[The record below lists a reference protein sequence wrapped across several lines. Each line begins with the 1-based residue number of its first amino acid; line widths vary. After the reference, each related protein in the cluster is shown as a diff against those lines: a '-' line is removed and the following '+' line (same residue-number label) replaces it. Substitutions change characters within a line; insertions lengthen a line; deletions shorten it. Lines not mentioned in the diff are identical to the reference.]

1 MTLKKLDDN
10 VTSVIKTFFQFTDNS
25 QQFWSRIPGDG
36 PEPPICQ

>member
-1 MTLKKLDDN
+1 MTFKKLDDN

-36 PEPPICQ
+36 PELTIFQ